1 MFAERASQMA
11 LFAVL
16 IQHQS
21 FTAAAHA
28 LGVSVSHVSKQL
40 AALEA
45 SLGVK
50 LVQRTTR
57 SFTLTDAGNLFY
69 AQCHELLTIVTNAQS
84 EMEDQ
89 RDEVAGL
96 IRLGLSQSFGTLHV
110 LPALE
115 QLRQQY
121 PELNVEVHLFDH
133 KVDMLKEG
141 LDLWITSNE
150 QLPEGYVAQR
160 IADCRFVVAASP
172 DYLLRY
178 GSPTE
183 PMALMDHN
191 CLIYRSWERDYTR
204 WSFSRDGHNQTIK
217 VAGNYSVDLAEA
229 VRDAAVA
236 GWGIAYLATYL
247 LRDEF
252 RTGQLIQLLPEWS
265 ANQQMPFYAVY
276 PSRQHMPKKTSAVI
290 EFIKQRL
297 GTPCYWDTRLQPY
310 VRFAAE

>member
-1 MFAERASQMA
+1 MLAERASQMA

-69 AQCHELLTIVTNAQS
+69 SQCSELLTIVTNAQS

-96 IRLGLSQSFGTLHV
+96 LRLGLSQSFGTLHV

-121 PELNVEVHLFDH
+121 PDLRVEVHLFDH

-150 QLPEGYVAQR
+150 HLPEGYIAQR
-160 IADCRFVVAASP
+160 LADCKFVVAASP
-172 DYLLRY
+172 DYLLHH
-178 GSPTE
+178 STPQT
-183 PMALMDHN
+183 PNDLLDHN
-191 CLIYRSWERDYTR
+191 CLIYRSWDRDYTR
-204 WSFSRDGHNQTIK
+204 WAFRNREQQLSIK
-217 VAGNYSVDLAEA
+217 VSGNYSVDLAEA
-229 VRDAAVA
+229 VRDAAVS

-247 LRDEF
+247 IRDEF
-252 RTGQLIQLLPEWS
+252 RSGKLIQLLPDWQAS
-265 ANQQMPFYAVY
+265 QNMPFYAVY
-276 PSRQHMPKKTSAVI
+276 PSRQHLPKKTSAVI
-290 EFIKQRL
+290 EFLKQKI
-297 GTPCYWDTRLQPY
+297 GEPCYWDTQLEPY
-310 VRFAAE
+310 VRLPSL

>member
-1 MFAERASQMA
+1 MA

-69 AQCHELLTIVTNAQS
+69 AQCRELLTIVTNAQS

-89 RDEVAGL
+89 RDEVVGL

-183 PMALMDHN
+183 PMALMEHN
-191 CLIYRSWERDYTR
+191 CLIYRSWERDYTV
-204 WSFSRDGHNQTIK
+204 GHSAEMDTIK
-217 VAGNYSVDLAEA
+217 PLKWPETTRSIWRRRYAMLPWQDGES
-229 VRDAAVA
+229 
-236 GWGIAYLATYL
+236 
-247 LRDEF
+247 
-252 RTGQLIQLLPEWS
+252 LIWRPICCEMNFAQGSLFSCCRSGPPI
-265 ANQQMPFYAVY
+265 NRCRFMRCIPVVNIC
-276 PSRQHMPKKTSAVI
+276 RKKH
-290 EFIKQRL
+290 R
-297 GTPCYWDTRLQPY
+297 R
-310 VRFAAE
+310 